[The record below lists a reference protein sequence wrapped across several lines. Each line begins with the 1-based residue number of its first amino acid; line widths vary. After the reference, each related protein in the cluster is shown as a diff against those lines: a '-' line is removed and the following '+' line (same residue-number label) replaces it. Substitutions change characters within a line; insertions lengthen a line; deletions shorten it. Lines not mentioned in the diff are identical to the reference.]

1 MAFAVLTMLALIQ
14 LLLLADVADRYW
26 AWTIRTEQTAAFL
39 GAAYAAGFVLSVLSL
54 RMTRWR
60 LIRIPVGTVAVFT
73 WLTLAAT
80 LDHLHRFHLLTGGPF
95 AAAAAWI
102 WLGIYVGVPI
112 VCVVVVVRQERHR
125 GPPERVVRPMPG
137 WLTGLLAVEGMVL
150 LAAGVLLFAGGMTV
164 HHHEATDVVGF
175 WPWGL
180 TPLSSMVI
188 GAWVI
193 AFGVAAFWVI
203 QDGDLSRLLVS
214 GVTYTA
220 FAVFEFVAVIWH
232 WPQVS
237 AKDPWLWAYL
247 AVLAVI
253 LVTGV
258 YGWWAARRGPSAD
271 DDRGRRATA
280 APSASAGQ
288 T

>member
-1 MAFAVLTMLALIQ
+1 
-14 LLLLADVADRYW
+14 
-26 AWTIRTEQTAAFL
+26 
-39 GAAYAAGFVLSVLSL
+39 
-54 RMTRWR
+54 
-60 LIRIPVGTVAVFT
+60 
-73 WLTLAAT
+73 
-80 LDHLHRFHLLTGGPF
+80 
-95 AAAAAWI
+95 
-102 WLGIYVGVPI
+102 
-112 VCVVVVVRQERHR
+112 
-125 GPPERVVRPMPG
+125 
-137 WLTGLLAVEGMVL
+137 
-150 LAAGVLLFAGGMTV
+150 
-164 HHHEATDVVGF
+164 
-175 WPWGL
+175 
-180 TPLSSMVI
+180 MVI
-188 GAWVI
+188 GAWMI

-258 YGWWAARRGPSAD
+258 YGWWAARRGPSDD
-271 DDRGRRATA
+271 DDRGRRAAA